1 MVETDIKAGM
11 RVRVIQGSEPPP
23 GMPEADPCD
32 YTTSVDGMI
41 VSVEPQPIPTTTG
54 YAHGKDGKFWLLR
67 ITLQKD
73 DGEISVLALDRH
85 TQIVP
90 LDS

>member
-1 MVETDIKAGM
+1 MVETEIKPGM
-11 RVRVIQGSEPPP
+11 RVRVVQGSEPPP
-23 GMPEADPCD
+23 GEPSPDMDR
-32 YTTSVDGMI
+32 YTTSVEGLI
-41 VSVEPQPIPTTTG
+41 LSAEPQPIPTTIN

-73 DGEISVLALDRH
+73 DGEISVLTLDRY